1 MKSVTVNTLLFKNLN
16 YSVAETAAEYDQLA
30 KKENACVDS
39 ANNNTIYRS
48 TLADFRYNFLH
59 GVDAVGKEGDEKYVP
74 GIVGFEAVTGIDRKT
89 RETGKFRGE
98 GELKEPIVVWD
109 ETEVDYFKRALG
121 ELVKAQTGVE
131 IDGELVGP
139 FASIEAAA
147 EAFNALAQRHL
158 NAIPFDPSET
168 EKKPAGPKKIAAI
181 YVAVAKKLVAAGRA
195 ESAAAELTSKL
206 GITVEPTEDSLSRA
220 ISEDQRRERE
230 LVGAK
235 YGV

>member
-1 MKSVTVNTLLFKNLN
+1 MKSVQVNTLLFKNLN
-16 YSVAETAAEYDQLA
+16 YTVASDADEYDRLA
-30 KKENACVDS
+30 KKVGACVDS

-59 GVDAVGKEGDEKYVP
+59 GVEAVGVEGDENFRP
-74 GIVGFEAVTGIDRKT
+74 GIPGFDKITGIERNT

-109 ETEVDYFKRALG
+109 ETEVDYFKRALA
-121 ELVKAQTGVE
+121 ELVKKQSTVE
-131 IDGELVGP
+131 IDGTTFGP

-147 EAFNALAQRHL
+147 EAFTSLAQRHL
-158 NAIPFDPSET
+158 DAIPFDPSET

-195 ESAAAELTSKL
+195 EAAAAELSSKL
-206 GITVEPTEDSLSRA
+206 GITVLPTEDSLSRA

-230 LVGAK
+230 QVGAK